1 MRMGFALL
9 SVSRRLARQGLGGV
23 WDNYFSHIT
32 EEVVNSSHQELHGI
46 PSLIWGVDKDLLRQG
61 GTAIAWWNTL
71 YKQLPFPSICR
82 LPLQEMQAHGRHYGS
97 FALGQGHTHSG
108 SFQTN
113 PFITGGM
120 RFKSNKSAK
129 KRIARKKK
137 RKVLRGKIHELKRE
151 KRARKANMTP
161 EEILVSRID
170 MLKKKVA
177 LHEDQLK
184 KYKLPDFPEPDPDP
198 EIVSAAQLYA
208 LKKLGYKN
216 KNYLP
221 VGRRGIYGGT
231 IQNMHLHWKKHET
244 VQIRC
249 DTFAKEKLQGMG
261 EQLERLSGG
270 IMVDIHEA
278 NKTIV
283 MWRGRNYK
291 RPSSLIPAVF
301 DHFNKRKALLK
312 SKHEQAIASLNDN
325 ISKWEKDLRELQAHM
340 AEEAATRAE
349 RDAEIQSAPVTDPQ
363 QFSVL
368 QEREADKE
376 SDSPDVVGA
385 NELDFKDWRE
395 ETDSDSESD
404 ISCSDEPDGLHSD
417 EYSSSSDSDDENS
430 NKHVLGL
437 KGVRRSAD

>member
-1 MRMGFALL
+1 M
-9 SVSRRLARQGLGGV
+9 
-23 WDNYFSHIT
+23 
-32 EEVVNSSHQELHGI
+32 
-46 PSLIWGVDKDLLRQG
+46 
-61 GTAIAWWNTL
+61 
-71 YKQLPFPSICR
+71 
-82 LPLQEMQAHGRHYGS
+82 
-97 FALGQGHTHSG
+97 
-108 SFQTN
+108 
-113 PFITGGM
+113 
-120 RFKSNKSAK
+120 
-129 KRIARKKK
+129 
-137 RKVLRGKIHELKRE
+137 LKR
-151 KRARKANMTP
+151 
-161 EEILVSRID
+161 
-170 MLKKKVA
+170 KVA

-249 DTFAKEKLQGMG
+249 DTFATEKLQGMG

-325 ISKWEKDLRELQAHM
+325 ISKWEKDLRELQANM

-385 NELDFKDWRE
+385 NELDFKDWRD

-417 EYSSSSDSDDENS
+417 EYSSSSDSDDESS